1 MKIYAVLPVAIVAL
15 LLTIPAALAQD
26 ESGDEVVP
34 EELELTMTL
43 LPSGA
48 DRAEDV
54 TRSIPLPP
62 AASRGVEAS
71 ENGKDKADAAGDG
84 GRDFGHET
92 AAEARERGQEFG
104 EEMAERARE
113 NREDS
118 GRGGPPDEPPGG
130 PPDDLPEP
138 PVPPRP

>member
-1 MKIYAVLPVAIVAL
+1 MKIYATLPVAIVAL
-15 LLTIPAALAQD
+15 LVTMPQALAQE
-26 ESGDEVVP
+26 ESGDEIVP

-43 LPSGA
+43 LPRGA
-48 DRAEDV
+48 ERAEDV

-71 ENGKDKADAAGDG
+71 EKGKDTADAAREGE
-84 GRDFGHET
+84 RDFGLET

-118 GRGGPPDEPPGG
+118 GRGGPPDETPDR
-130 PPDDLPEP
+130 PDDLPEP

>member
-1 MKIYAVLPVAIVAL
+1 MKIYAVLPVVIVAL
-15 LLTIPAALAQD
+15 LVTMPAALAQE
-26 ESGDEVVP
+26 ESGDDAVP

-43 LPSGA
+43 LPKGA
-48 DRAEDV
+48 ERAEEV

-62 AASRGVEAS
+62 AANRGVEAS
-71 ENGKDKADAAGDG
+71 ENGKDTSDAARDG

-118 GRGGPPDEPPGG
+118 GRGGPPDEPPGR
-130 PPDDLPEP
+130 PDDLPEP